1 MTANKAKPAARRKPG
16 SSKSA
21 KEARITKFVE
31 AYFANGGNTGE
42 AARTAGYSPR
52 SADNAAWRLMK
63 DAKVLQRIADRQ
75 ATLRESLELNTEGVL
90 RNLAQ
95 AVYFDPRKLYKEDGT
110 LKRVIDMDDDTAMA
124 LAGIEVVERGV
135 TLIDGG
141 EVTVVPEYT
150 KKVKWL
156 DKNTARDQANKIL
169 GHYEKDNTQPAAAL
183 ASAVDKMANVTAV
196 RARFA
201 KVVASK
207 A

>member
-1 MTANKAKPAARRKPG
+1 MTAPKAKTAKKRKPG
-16 SSKSA
+16 SSQSA
-21 KEARITKFVE
+21 KEARITQFVE

-63 DAKVLQRIADRQ
+63 DAKVSQRIADRQ

-95 AVYFDPRKLYKEDGT
+95 AVYFDPRKLYKDDGT
-110 LKRVIDMDDDTAMA
+110 LKRVIDLDDDTAMA

-135 TLIDGG
+135 TLVKDG
-141 EVTVVPEYT
+141 VITVVPEYT

-156 DKNTARDQANKIL
+156 DKNAARDQANKIL
-169 GHYEKDNTQPAAAL
+169 GHYEAHNVQPLAAMAT
-183 ASAVDKMANVTAV
+183 AVDKMAAIEAV
-196 RARFA
+196 KAKFA
-201 KVVASK
+201 KVLGK